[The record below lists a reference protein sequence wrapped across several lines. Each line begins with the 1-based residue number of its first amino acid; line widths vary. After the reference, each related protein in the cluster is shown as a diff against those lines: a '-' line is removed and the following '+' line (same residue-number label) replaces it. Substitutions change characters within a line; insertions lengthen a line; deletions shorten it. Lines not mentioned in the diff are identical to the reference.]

1 MSPKNSRFKII
12 LVNAD
17 GTQELRYFRHELF
30 RVTTNNGE
38 RYAID
43 LTSSQNGY
51 YEPVVPWNSYE
62 RLRVAK
68 IKKVLSFG
76 ETQRDELLAHRA
88 RKHELYDQFLSCSR
102 ACLDSALQ
110 EWQTLNTAF
119 NSLLRLPDH
128 EFAQKRRELYAHVHT
143 DLERLLPEI
152 YGRIWNTE

>member
-12 LVNAD
+12 LVNTD
-17 GTQELRYFRHELF
+17 GIQDLRYFRHELF

-38 RYAID
+38 IYAID

-68 IKKVLSFG
+68 MKKVLSFG
-76 ETQRDELLAHRA
+76 ETQRDELLEHPA
-88 RKHELYDQFLSCSR
+88 RKHGLYDKFLSCSR
-102 ACLDSALQ
+102 ACLDAALQ

-119 NSLLRLPDH
+119 NSLLRLPDP
-128 EFAQKRRELYAHVHT
+128 EFAQKRRELYARIGA
-143 DLERLLPEI
+143 DLERLLPET
-152 YGRIWNTE
+152 YERIWNTE